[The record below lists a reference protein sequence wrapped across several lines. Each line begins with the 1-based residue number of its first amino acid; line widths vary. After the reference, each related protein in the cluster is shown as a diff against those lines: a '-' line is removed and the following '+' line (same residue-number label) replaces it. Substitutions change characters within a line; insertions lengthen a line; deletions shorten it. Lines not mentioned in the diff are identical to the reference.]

1 MSFWSA
7 CGDFVGDVG
16 SGIGDMAE
24 GVGAGFASAG
34 LAIAA
39 GAVVITGDTETAGNL
54 ISKSGEY
61 GMTFLEQAPI
71 VSDGT
76 DIVQGAIDG
85 DMSRVVI
92 GTGGL
97 LLSVVTMGA
106 GGQAVRVVAKPLGK
120 AVGRKAARELA
131 EAAGRKATRELAE
144 AAGRKATRELA
155 EAAGSKA
162 ARELT
167 EAAGRKAARE
177 LAEDVAQQ
185 AAVGIT
191 QKRLQQD
198 VEAWQKKVSD
208 EMKEFDSDLIELYA
222 KIAEAESL
230 IFDSTRMSFAVKQ
243 LNVLFRRPGCS
254 LILIAKQVAADSES
268 KASKLKMKLPEKSF
282 GLQVAN
288 LGLQSI
294 MMVTMVSHLT
304 GLSGKIFGKLKAG
317 SKWGKLGKG
326 MKRGAFAAQMAIVI
340 SQMKEQIDELKSQ
353 HNDIVE
359 TRKELKIQTQKVQ
372 YIIDNIKKS
381 YQEFVNRLN
390 ELFPDKN
397 LSSHDLDLLKQD
409 IEIIVR
415 ETMQFEVDFAETR
428 GAISAMKRYNVYDGV
443 FVDYNS
449 VQNELS
455 PKMVPK
461 AVYFAAVCGKC
472 FRYIKANPK
481 YENDE
486 LKWNEISD
494 QFKSQNIVIS
504 TDHLK
509 LFYKRWSKI
518 YAR

>member
-120 AVGRKAARELA
+120 AV
-131 EAAGRKATRELAE
+131 
-144 AAGRKATRELA
+144 
-155 EAAGSKA
+155 
-162 ARELT
+162 
-167 EAAGRKAARE
+167 GRKAARE